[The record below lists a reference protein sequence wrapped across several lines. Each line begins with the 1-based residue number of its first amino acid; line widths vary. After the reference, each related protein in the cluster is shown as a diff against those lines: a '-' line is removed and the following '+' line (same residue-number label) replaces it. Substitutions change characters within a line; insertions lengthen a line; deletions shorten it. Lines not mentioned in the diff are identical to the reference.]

1 MSRKIKQ
8 RFVSSF
14 IEPDE
19 ESSLRSSQFNT
30 LFNSTQALISEGS
43 VIIGMVVG
51 IENEIVVIDV
61 GLKNEGRIPISEF
74 RLELNRPD
82 PNIGDKVEI
91 YVDKLEGINGK
102 TILSRAKAIRE
113 RAWKEL
119 DKSFAE
125 NKFVNGTIFSRVKEG
140 FAVDLAGVV
149 AFLPGS
155 QVDLRPVY
163 NKSIDV
169 LMHVSQPFKILKM
182 DPHIGNIVVSRRAVL
197 EEQRLEAKKDLL
209 NNIVEGETV
218 LEGVVK
224 NITDYGAFVDLG
236 SIDALL
242 HITDISWKRVN
253 HPLEALEI
261 GQTIKVKVIKFDR
274 ESLRLH
280 VGMKQLSESPWLQIA
295 LDFPHGKIFKGKV
308 SNVTDYGAFV
318 ELRDGIEGLI
328 HSSEISWSKNI
339 QNPNKVLKIGQEVE
353 FVIKDVNTENHK
365 ISLSIKRCRENPW
378 LIFSQKHKVGEII
391 TTSIR
396 NVTDIGIFVALDSEI
411 DGIIHLSD
419 LSWEQYSPEALNKY
433 SSNQKIECKILMI
446 DVDKEQVR
454 LGIKQLQEDPY
465 DKLLSSPSL
474 QCIITE
480 VNDDFLVVKVNN
492 QLKGIIRRN
501 ELSTDRIEQK
511 TNRFSISQTVS
522 AKPLNYD
529 KSNEIIYLS
538 IKALELEEQERAIKV
553 YGSSIDSSINLGAAA
568 LSASRLKTGERNS

>member
-1 MSRKIKQ
+1 MSQKIKQ

-14 IEPDE
+14 IEADE
-19 ESSLRSSQFNT
+19 TAPLRSAQFDT
-30 LFNSTQALISEGS
+30 LFNSEEASVNEGS
-43 VIIGMVVG
+43 VVKGIVVG
-51 IENEIVVIDV
+51 IENEIVIVDV

-82 PNIGDKVEI
+82 PDIGDKVEI
-91 YVDKLEGINGK
+91 YIDKLEGINGK
-102 TILSRAKAIRE
+102 TVLSRAKAIRE
-113 RAWKEL
+113 KAWKEL

-125 NKFVNGTIFSRVKEG
+125 NKFVNGTIFSKVKEG

-169 LMHVSQPFKILKM
+169 LMHIPQPFKILKM

-197 EEQRLEAKKDLL
+197 EEQRHEAKKDLL
-209 NNIVEGETV
+209 NSIVEGETV
-218 LEGVVK
+218 LEGVIK

-242 HITDISWKRVN
+242 HITDISWKRIN
-253 HPLEALEI
+253 HPLEVLEI
-261 GQTIKVKVIKFDR
+261 GQTLKVKVIKFDK

-280 VGMKQLSESPWLQIA
+280 VGVKQLSESPWRQIA
-295 LDFPHGKIFKGKV
+295 SEFPLGKIFKGKI

-318 ELRDGIEGLI
+318 ELKDGIEGLI

-339 QNPNKVLKIGQEVE
+339 QNPNKILKIGQEVE
-353 FVIKDVNTENHK
+353 FVIKDVNADNHK

-378 LIFSQKHKVGEII
+378 LVFSQKHKVGEVIS
-391 TTSIR
+391 TSIR

-419 LSWEQYSPEALNKY
+419 LSWEQYVPEMLTNY
-433 SSNQKIECKILMI
+433 SSNQKIQCKILMI

-465 DKLLSSPSL
+465 EKLLSQPSL
-474 QCIITE
+474 QCVITE
-480 VNDDFLVVKVNN
+480 INDDVLFVKVSN

-501 ELSTDRIEQK
+501 EISIDRMEQK
-511 TNRFSISQTVS
+511 TNRFSLGQTVNT
-522 AKPLNYD
+522 KLLNYD
-529 KSNEIIYLS
+529 KSNEVVYLS
-538 IKALELEEQERAIKV
+538 MKALELEEQEQAIKS
-553 YGSSIDSSINLGAAA
+553 YGSSLDSSTNLGAA
-568 LSASRLKTGERNS
+568 LSSSKVSRNNLEG

>member
-1 MSRKIKQ
+1 MSQKIKQ

-14 IEPDE
+14 IEPDDE
-19 ESSLRSSQFNT
+19 ASLRSTQFDN
-30 LFNSTQALISEGS
+30 LFNSTEASVSEGS
-43 VIIGMVVG
+43 IVNGMVVG
-51 IENEIVVIDV
+51 IENEIVVVDV

-74 RLELNRPD
+74 RLELDRPD

-91 YVDKLEGINGK
+91 YIDKLEGINGK
-102 TILSRAKAIRE
+102 TVLSRAKAIRE
-113 RAWKEL
+113 KAWKEL

-125 NKFVNGTIFSRVKEG
+125 NKFVNGTIFSKVKEG

-169 LMHVSQPFKILKM
+169 LMHTPQPFKILKM

-197 EEQRLEAKKDLL
+197 EEQRHEAKKDLL
-209 NNIVEGETV
+209 NNIVEGETI
-218 LEGVVK
+218 LEGVIK

-253 HPLEALEI
+253 HPLEVLEI
-261 GQTIKVKVIKFDR
+261 GQTIKVKVIKFDKDT
-274 ESLRLH
+274 LRLH
-280 VGMKQLSESPWLQIA
+280 VGMKQLSESPWRQIA
-295 LDFPHGKIFKGKV
+295 SEFPQGKIFKGKI

-339 QNPNKVLKIGQEVE
+339 QNPNKILKIGQEIE
-353 FVIKDVNTENHK
+353 FVIKDVNADNHK

-378 LIFSQKHKVGEII
+378 LIFSQKHRVGE
-391 TTSIR
+391 TMATSVR

-419 LSWEQYSPEALNKY
+419 LSWEPYNPEILSNY
-433 SSNQKIECKILMI
+433 SSNQKIDCKILMI

-465 DKLLSSPSL
+465 EKLLHGPSL
-474 QCIITE
+474 QCVITE
-480 VNDDFLVVKVNN
+480 INDDVLIVKVNN
-492 QLKGIIRRN
+492 QLRGIIRRN
-501 ELSTDRIEQK
+501 ELSVDRMEQK
-511 TNRFSISQTVS
+511 TNRFSVGQTISCKV
-522 AKPLNYD
+522 LNYD
-529 KSNEIIYLS
+529 KSNEIVYLS
-538 IKALELEEQERAIKV
+538 IKALELEEQEQAIKA
-553 YGSSIDSSINLGAAA
+553 YGSSADSSVNLGAAA
-568 LSASRLKTGERNS
+568 LSSSKGTRS